1 MIRRRPLDPTVL
13 RFLIVGGGMAA
24 VYALLASLATTHL
37 PWPRPV
43 SSGAAWVLCIPPGFW
58 LQRRI
63 TFAASSP
70 HRFALGLY
78 AATQILS
85 VAIVST
91 LSFLLSSGA
100 FWPDLAVHLVASALA
115 AAASYVLNRRLV
127 FPDRPHG

>member
-1 MIRRRPLDPTVL
+1 MTRDRLVDATAV
-13 RFLIVGGGMAA
+13 RFLIVGAGMAF
-24 VYALLASLATTHL
+24 VYALLATLATTHL

-43 SSGAAWVLCIPPGFW
+43 SSGVAWVLCIPLGFR

-78 AATQILS
+78 AATQVLG
-85 VAIVST
+85 VAIVSMV
-91 LSFLLSSGA
+91 SFLLASGV

-115 AAASYVLNRRLV
+115 AAASYVLNRWLV
-127 FPDRPHG
+127 FPDRPAE